1 MSYRR
6 YKTRIRQPGDAA
18 DNRTCDRA
26 DADPARR
33 LRVDPSRVPCPP
45 PAATA
50 VPAFAPLYLQIKAL
64 LERSLEA
71 REWRPGEAIPSE
83 IDLAGR
89 YGVSQG
95 TVRKA
100 IDALAADNLVVRKQG
115 KGTFVA
121 THTEERSSLFRFLR
135 IRRND
140 GGDVHPASRLLD
152 VKRGKAGA
160 DIARLLDLKPGDP
173 VLVLRR
179 VLDYDGEPVVLDEI
193 TLPAQ
198 LFRGL
203 TKARYDAYRGSM
215 YGFFETQFGVRMLK
229 AQEKIRAVA
238 ADAATAR
245 ILGCCARRAAAR
257 GGSPDAHLRR
267 PTGRSAARFVL
278 DARAITT

>member
-1 MSYRR
+1 MS
-6 YKTRIRQPGDAA
+6 TA
-18 DNRTCDRA
+18 
-26 DADPARR
+26 
-33 LRVDPSRVPCPP
+33 
-45 PAATA
+45 PAAAPA

-83 IDLAGR
+83 IELAGR

-140 GGDVHPASRLLD
+140 GGDVHPTSRLLD
-152 VKRGKAGA
+152 VKRAKAGA
-160 DIARLLDLKPGDP
+160 DVARLLELKPGDA

-229 AQEKIRAVA
+229 AQEKIRAVG

-245 ILGCCARRAAAR
+245 VLGVPLGAPLLAVDRLTLTYGDRPVEVRRGLCATRAF
-257 GGSPDAHLRR
+257 HYVNEL
-267 PTGRSAARFVL
+267 F
-278 DARAITT
+278 